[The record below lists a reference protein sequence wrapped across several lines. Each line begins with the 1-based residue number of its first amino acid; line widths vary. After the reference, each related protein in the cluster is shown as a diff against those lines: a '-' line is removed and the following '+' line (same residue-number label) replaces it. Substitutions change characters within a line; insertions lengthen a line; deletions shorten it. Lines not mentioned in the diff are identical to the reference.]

1 MIIGFNFNTISVQR
15 KRNPSGNIDIK
26 NNVAIKDVQ
35 KADFKFG
42 SASQQ
47 GLKFIFEFTSKYT
60 PDFGEVLL
68 TGEVLYLAD
77 DKTTR
82 QILDEWAS
90 SKKIS
95 KELMSGIL
103 NTVLARCNIQAWVL
117 SKEVNLPPPIPMP
130 QIGKEPEKKK

>member
-35 KADFKFG
+35 KTDFKFG
-42 SASQQ
+42 STSQQ

>member
-35 KADFKFG
+35 KTDFKFG
-42 SASQQ
+42 STSQQ

-77 DKTTR
+77 DKTTK

-103 NTVLARCNIQAWVL
+103 NTVLARCNIQALVDRK
-117 SKEVNLPPPIPMP
+117 S
-130 QIGKEPEKKK
+130 